1 MRMESSEDAHGDE
14 AAPLPDFRA
23 TFEPTVMAARDAR
36 LEFTAWAEAGEARSV
51 TESAAVVV
59 DEFAANAVLHA
70 RSPFEVVASW
80 RTPRLRVEVTDMN
93 PWYEERKIDSDGP
106 GGWGLKIV
114 AGFALSWGIELFD
127 DRKVVWA
134 EFQRTPDA

>member
-1 MRMESSEDAHGDE
+1 MRMESSVRAHRDDATT
-14 AAPLPDFRA
+14 LPDFRA
-23 TFEPTVMAARDAR
+23 TFEPTLMAARDAR
-36 LEFTAWAEAGEARSV
+36 REFRAWAETGEAHSV
-51 TESAAVVV
+51 TEPAAVVV
-59 DEFAANAVLHA
+59 DELATNAVLHA

-93 PWYEERKIDSDGP
+93 PWYEARKIDSDGP

-114 AGFALSWGIELFD
+114 AGFAAIWGIDLFD

-134 EFQRTPDA
+134 EFQLTPDA